1 MMGSPTYLRMRS
13 NAELIAGTLTFIRSP
28 ACVTLL
34 WFEDEQMKRLQA
46 RYKVLSR
53 FKHALLFSTISLVAW
68 TSACGQAS
76 ISVSGGRLQRD
87 GRPWT
92 PHGVVQIAFV
102 APPAAQQ
109 GVFTE
114 AYQHYSPSDY
124 TAMRSYGIDSV
135 RIQIS
140 QPGLDPQNPL
150 FTPAFRSQVIDA
162 VHAARAAGLIVMLS
176 VQDEE
181 QSGEK
186 KDRVASL
193 PNDATRRVWASIAPV
208 FARDHGVIYELLNE
222 PNLPPNPENWR
233 KWAHEMNATLKV
245 VRDAGASNVAV
256 ADGLL
261 FAERL
266 GGAPALHDP
275 DGQVVYASH
284 PYAHRAQDQTAP
296 SWEKKFGDFA
306 RTHAVVVTEWTT
318 VPKYYCDLGTPKYA
332 EEFLRYLN
340 GRGIGLMAYGW
351 DFSGPKFGS
360 TFHGF
365 PPQISAFEGL
375 TCGEPGFGP
384 GRAVERFFQGR
395 LQP

>member
-296 SWEKKFGDFA
+296 SWEVRGLCTNA
-306 RTHAVVVTEWTT
+306 RRRCDRVDDSAQVLLRPGY
-318 VPKYYCDLGTPKYA
+318 PKIRGGVSPLPQWAWHRLDGIRLGFFRA
-332 EEFLRYLN
+332 EVWQYFP
-340 GRGIGLMAYGW
+340 W
-351 DFSGPKFGS
+351 FSAPD
-360 TFHGF
+360 
-365 PPQISAFEGL
+365 Q
-375 TCGEPGFGP
+375 
-384 GRAVERFFQGR
+384 RV
-395 LQP
+395 